1 MCVAATVPPGRKFF
15 ESKLFIV
22 EIYSSG
28 ITDLPGITLE
38 TKPTQ
43 PNKYKKKKKKSF
55 FYTITKT
62 SIITEKL
69 LLIS

>member
-43 PNKYKKKKKKSF
+43 PNKYKKKKKSF